1 MERRKQR
8 KLIQSPPPKAI
19 DSGRNK
25 TFNLTSAIVQIYRMA
40 EEEIVSGSYIP
51 EVDAQKNPCSAPLRV
66 NGKG

>member
-25 TFNLTSAIVQIYRMA
+25 TFTLTSAKGQRYRKA
-40 EEEIVSGSYIP
+40 EQQIVSGSYIP
-51 EVDAQKNPCSAPLRV
+51 EVDAQKNPCSAHLRV